1 MTRSVATYVA
11 LGDSFT
17 SGTDPVREGRW
28 PDDVAGTLGPS
39 VAYANLAEVGA
50 TSRHVEEHQLP
61 RGLALQPDL
70 VTLICG
76 ANDVLETVRPEP
88 EEFRER
94 LSRML
99 EQIRT
104 SAPDA
109 AVVTATYPDL
119 SRFLELRERT
129 RERVRRGMRHF
140 NDAVRAVSA
149 DHGALL
155 LEWAEH
161 PGTGHR
167 GNFASDGFHPSP
179 EGHRRAAAE
188 VVAALEAQLEI
199 EIPSTEEAAA

>member
-28 PDDVAGTLGPS
+28 ADDVAGTLGAS

-50 TSRHVEEHQLP
+50 TSRRVEEHQLP
-61 RGLALQPDL
+61 RGLAMEPDL

-94 LSRML
+94 LSRMV
-99 EQIRT
+99 ERIRA
-104 SAPDA
+104 SVPDA
-109 AVVTATYPDL
+109 TVVTATYPDL
-119 SRFLELRERT
+119 SRFLDLRERT
-129 RERVRRGMRHF
+129 RDRVRRGMRHF

-149 DHGALL
+149 AHGVLL

-188 VVAALEAQLEI
+188 VVAALGERLQI
-199 EIPSTEEAAA
+199 EIPSKEETAA